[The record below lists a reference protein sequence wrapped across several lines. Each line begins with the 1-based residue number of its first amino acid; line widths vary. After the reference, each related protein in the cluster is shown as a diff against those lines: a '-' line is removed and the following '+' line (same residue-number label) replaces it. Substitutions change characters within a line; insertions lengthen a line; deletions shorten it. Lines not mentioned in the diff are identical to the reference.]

1 MPLMP
6 AYLTLDPWHQNMLAD
21 GTNMESNEDD
31 EKRT

>member
-1 MPLMP
+1 MQLMP
-6 AYLTLDPWHQNMLAD
+6 AYLTLDPWHQNMLAG